1 LKAWSQYRNEG
12 TIQGSIRFKAIHKS
26 QHTFTYF
33 LETPMRMQSKEKEL
47 LPGTEEPN
55 IRIATPLSRL
65 QVSLIQESLRETG
78 WKHSD
83 FFVGSVSP
91 GGARP
96 QYKMT
101 VFQAKAGLKR
111 SEVVQKLQ
119 TIVGKFKEE
128 KHTSRD

>member
-1 LKAWSQYRNEG
+1 
-12 TIQGSIRFKAIHKS
+12 
-26 QHTFTYF
+26 
-33 LETPMRMQSKEKEL
+33 MRMQSKEKEL
-47 LPGTEEPN
+47 QPGSEEPH

-83 FFVGSVSP
+83 YFVGSTSP
-91 GGARP
+91 SGVRP

-101 VFQAKAGLKR
+101 VFQAKVGLKR

-119 TIVGKFKEE
+119 GIVGKFKEE
-128 KHTSRD
+128 KV

>member
-1 LKAWSQYRNEG
+1 
-12 TIQGSIRFKAIHKS
+12 
-26 QHTFTYF
+26 
-33 LETPMRMQSKEKEL
+33 MRMQSKEKEL

-91 GGARP
+91 GGSRP
-96 QYKMT
+96 QFKMT

-119 TIVGKFKEE
+119 SIVGKFKEE
-128 KHTSRD
+128 KVASSRKIRLFFSICHSRESGNLFYDRF

>member
-1 LKAWSQYRNEG
+1 
-12 TIQGSIRFKAIHKS
+12 
-26 QHTFTYF
+26 
-33 LETPMRMQSKEKEL
+33 MRMQSKEKEL
-47 LPGTEEPN
+47 IVGAEEPN

-65 QVSLIQESLRETG
+65 QVSLIQEALRETG

-83 FFVGSVSP
+83 SFVGSVSP
-91 GGARP
+91 SGSRP

-111 SEVVQKLQ
+111 SEIVQKLN

-128 KHTSRD
+128 KA

>member
-1 LKAWSQYRNEG
+1 
-12 TIQGSIRFKAIHKS
+12 
-26 QHTFTYF
+26 
-33 LETPMRMQSKEKEL
+33 MRMQSKEKDL
-47 LPGTEEPN
+47 IPGTEEPN

-83 FFVGSVSP
+83 FFVGSASP
-91 GGARP
+91 GGSRP
-96 QYKMT
+96 QFKMT

-119 TIVGKFKEE
+119 TIVGKFKED
-128 KHTSRD
+128 KVAS

>member
-1 LKAWSQYRNEG
+1 MDFKLFEFGNFLICKRSYPAPKIHSLSQN
-12 TIQGSIRFKAIHKS
+12 
-26 QHTFTYF
+26 
-33 LETPMRMQSKEKEL
+33 PMRMQSKEKEL
-47 LPGTEEPN
+47 VPGTEEPD
-55 IRIATPLSRL
+55 IKIATPLSRL

-83 FFVGSVSP
+83 HFVGATSP
-91 GGARP
+91 GGHRP

-119 TIVGKFKEE
+119 GIVGKFKEE
-128 KHTSRD
+128 KHNRE